1 MESKRLSERE
11 TEKVRE
17 TEGLL
22 SQQDQTSVRLK
33 RLTDT
38 K

>member
-1 MESKRLSERE
+1 MSERE
-11 TEKVRE
+11 TEKEKVRE

-22 SQQDQTSVRLK
+22 SQQDQTSIRLK
-33 RLTDT
+33 RLTDI